1 MPAEYS
7 ANKKAYNMKYQR
19 EKLKRI
25 PLDVQ
30 LSEYETIKAAALAAG
45 ETVNGYIK
53 AAVRARIAAGAGADV
68 AGPGIVDGDGI
79 GTD

>member
-1 MPAEYS
+1 MPADYS
-7 ANKKAYNMKYQR
+7 ANKKAYNMRYQR

-30 LSEYETIKAAALAAG
+30 ITEYETIKAAALAAG
-45 ETVNGYIK
+45 ETVNGFIK
-53 AAVRARIAAGAGADV
+53 AAVRARIAAGD
-68 AGPGIVDGDGI
+68 GIRDGDGA

>member
-1 MPAEYS
+1 MPADYS
-7 ANKKAYNMKYQR
+7 ANKKAYNMRYQR

-30 LSEYETIKAAALAAG
+30 ITEYETIKAAALAAG
-45 ETVNGYIK
+45 ETVNGFIK
-53 AAVRARIAAGAGADV
+53 AAVRARIATGADV
-68 AGPGIVDGDGI
+68 AGDGIGDGDGA

>member
-1 MPAEYS
+1 MT
-7 ANKKAYNMKYQR
+7 YNPKQAQYTMKYAR

-53 AAVRARIAAGAGADV
+53 TAIRARIAAGADV
-68 AGPGIVDGDGI
+68 AGPGVVDGDGT

>member
-1 MPAEYS
+1 MPADYS
-7 ANKKAYNMKYQR
+7 ANKKAYNMRYQR

-53 AAVRARIAAGAGADV
+53 SAVRARIAAGAGADV
-68 AGPGIVDGDGI
+68 AGDGI
-79 GTD
+79 GDGAGTD

>member
-1 MPAEYS
+1 MTANYN
-7 ANKKAYNMKYQR
+7 ANKKAYNMRYQR

-53 AAVRARIAAGAGADV
+53 TAIRARIAAGADV
-68 AGPGIVDGDGI
+68 AGDGI
-79 GTD
+79 GDGTGTD

>member
-1 MPAEYS
+1 MPGYNEKAREYR
-7 ANKKAYNMKYQR
+7 YKYEK

-53 AAVRARIAAGAGADV
+53 TAIRARIAAGAGADV
-68 AGPGIVDGDGI
+68 AGYGA

>member
-1 MPAEYS
+1 MT
-7 ANKKAYNMKYQR
+7 YNPKQAQYTMKYAR

-53 AAVRARIAAGAGADV
+53 AAVRARIAAGADV
-68 AGPGIVDGDGI
+68 AGDGI
-79 GTD
+79 GDGDGAGTD

>member
-1 MPAEYS
+1 MT
-7 ANKKAYNMKYQR
+7 YNPKQAQYTMKYAR

-25 PLDVQ
+25 PLDVKTE
-30 LSEYETIKAAALAAG
+30 EYEQIKAAALAAG

-68 AGPGIVDGDGI
+68 AGDGIGDGDGA

>member
-1 MPAEYS
+1 MPGYNEKAREYR
-7 ANKKAYNMKYQR
+7 YKYEK

-53 AAVRARIAAGAGADV
+53 TAIRARIAAGDGA
-68 AGPGIVDGDGI
+68 

>member
-1 MPAEYS
+1 MPGYNEKAREYR
-7 ANKKAYNMKYQR
+7 YKYEK

-30 LSEYETIKAAALAAG
+30 LSEYETIKTAALAAG

-53 AAVRARIAAGAGADV
+53 TAIRARLAAGADV
-68 AGPGIVDGDGI
+68 AGPGVVDGDGA